1 MLHFFLPLALV
12 VAPSQTPPPSNPSCA
27 VLTAGQVSSLIGS
40 AKTLP
45 MTAAAT
51 GSTCMFQNDNKVI
64 TVLMATV
71 STADAAQGLFTS
83 KKRIAAG
90 TDIGG
95 WGVPAYVGVLKPSAS
110 VVGVLKG
117 LTLTEVKVIDSTQ
130 AAEPLSTKLQAAMKE
145 YAARK

>member
-1 MLHFFLPLALV
+1 VLHFFLAVALV

-27 VLTAGQVSSLIGS
+27 VLTAAQVSSLIGS

-51 GSTCMFQNDNKVI
+51 GSTCMFQNENKVI

-71 STADAAQGLFTS
+71 STPDAAQGLFTS

-130 AAEPLSTKLQAAMKE
+130 AAEALSTKLQAAMKE